1 LIWREQSLQRSWRNL
16 LRKSASAASWN
27 RNAIVRF
34 IESNDLKVGWQG
46 KDYITVIYGEE
57 KNDRFPARRGPYF
70 MKTSDLIAKLKQE
83 SNETTEEIK
92 RIERDALSRFES
104 D

>member
-1 LIWREQSLQRSWRNL
+1 
-16 LRKSASAASWN
+16 
-27 RNAIVRF
+27 
-34 IESNDLKVGWQG
+34 
-46 KDYITVIYGEE
+46 
-57 KNDRFPARRGPYF
+57 